1 MPLAP
6 FDPTKGQTIRSNVAG
21 CPSLTMAYDVRWT
34 KTPIAAATTTLLA
47 ATASAA
53 GLNQAPTTT
62 VLDVCRNVTATTTGT
77 GGNVLAV
84 QVVVTGT
91 DLSGAVITETLP
103 AFSAGSLTTVTGSKA
118 FATVTNITVPA
129 TGASTNVAI
138 GVGSKLG
145 LHHKLPHNSV
155 VFAFLNNVREGTAPT
170 VAFDS
175 ANLSGN
181 TATLNSAIPGSQ
193 VIDIYYRV
201 TS

>member
-6 FDPTKGQTIRSNVAG
+6 FDPTKGQTIRSNTPG

-47 ATASAA
+47 ATASSA
-53 GLNQAPTTT
+53 GLNQAVTTQP
-62 VLDVCRNVTATTTGT
+62 DVARNITATTTGT

-138 GVGSKLG
+138 GTGSKLG
-145 LHHKLPHNSV
+145 LHHRLPHNSV
-155 VFAFLNNVREGTAPT
+155 VFAFLSNVREGTAPT
-170 VAFDS
+170 VATD
-175 ANLSGN
+175 ATNLSGN
-181 TATLNSAIPGSQ
+181 TATLNSALNGTI
-193 VIDIYYRV
+193 VDIYYRV